1 MFGYSEGH
9 PSGATFRRESGDAFG
24 NKIGA
29 YGIKGSD
36 GQTRIV
42 HYIADKDGFR
52 ANIISNEPGVAPV
65 NPASVNINKP
75 VVLLPPAP
83 AVPVAPV
90 AVPPPPPPPTVAV
103 RPNLFPPPPVSY
115 NYITPAAVPVAIPP
129 PQPPSYFPQRYG
141 TPVAPFPAPLGP
153 VSVAPFAKGITAYPP
168 PPPPP
173 PSAYYTNFLQGKGYV
188 SAVRTYPS
196 LFPPLSPAPPQY
208 NYLRNKSPPLYQ
220 EFSFPL

>member
-29 YGIKGSD
+29 YGIKGSN

-42 HYIADKDGFR
+42 EYIADKDGFR

-90 AVPPPPPPPTVAV
+90 AVPPPPPPPPVAV

-141 TPVAPFPAPLGP
+141 TPATPFPAPLGP
-153 VSVAPFAKGITAYPP
+153 VPVSPFAKGIGAYPP

-196 LFPPLSPAPPQY
+196 LFPPLSPVPPQY
-208 NYLRNKSPPLYQ
+208 NYISNKSPPLYQ